1 MSTPVKVVC
10 PKCKAKLKIASDK
23 ILSEIVKFK
32 CPGCETVLR
41 IKKPIEHQD
50 ISSQPASPTAHAARM
65 AKVPSGEDVSYSGHQ
80 QQTEMGFSNDYK
92 GEDPVTKF
100 QQKTDAAPEKD
111 EEERVPGREERTG
124 SRDGS
129 TRRFK
134 RVKFKK
140 KILVD
145 NQIMVEALDIS
156 ENGLFLH
163 TGRSFDMGAIVQVAI
178 PTAPGNF
185 DLKVQARVMHNHRGI
200 GMGLMFVDIDD
211 IQRAKLQ
218 KLVNSLDVAAQ
229 QELEG
234 RMKIL
239 LVGGS
244 DTARNIIKSKLVLDG
259 FYVLQATSVGEVN
272 KILQQERPDAIVMD
286 WQETAFNS
294 RGLFYQIKEKHQY
307 DDIGIV
313 VLSTLTDASVQKEI
327 MDAGADRY
335 MAKMDT
341 NPAKLS
347 MTLKKLLEE
356 KKG

>member
-10 PKCKAKLKIASDK
+10 PKCKARLKIASDK
-23 ILSEIVKFK
+23 ILSETVKFK

-41 IKKPIEHQD
+41 IKKPVGHQN
-50 ISSQPASPTAHAARM
+50 IASQSASPTPHATGMAR
-65 AKVPSGEDVSYSGHQ
+65 VGPGEDVAYSVHRHH
-80 QQTEMGFSNDYK
+80 TEMGSAGDSQ
-92 GEDPVTKF
+92 GEAPVTRS
-100 QQKTDAAPEKD
+100 QGKTDAAPKKV
-111 EEERVPGREERTG
+111 EEERGPDREERTG
-124 SRDGS
+124 SRNGS

-140 KILVD
+140 KVLVD

-163 TGRSFDMGAIVQVAI
+163 TGRSFDMEAIVEVAI

-200 GMGLMFVDIDD
+200 GMGLMFVDVDD
-211 IQRAKLQ
+211 AQRAKLRN
-218 KLVNSLDVAAQ
+218 LVNSLDAAAQ

-286 WQETAFNS
+286 WQESAFNA

-313 VLSTLTDASVQKEI
+313 VLSALTDSSVQKEI

-347 MTLKKLLEE
+347 MTLKKLVEE